1 MKILQEFKEF
11 AVKGN
16 VVDMAVGIIIGAAF
30 GALAKTL
37 VDEVVMPPIKWV
49 LSHFDMTNLF
59 TVVIPGEPAGP
70 YETLKAA
77 QDAGAVTMNFGIF
90 LNAVIAFLITA
101 FIVFLLV
108 KAVNNLR
115 KKEQDKPISP
125 TEKNCPFCQTSIPI
139 KATRCKACTSE
150 VTPAEVAAA

>member
-1 MKILQEFKEF
+1 MKILQEFKTF

-37 VDEVVMPPIKWV
+37 VDEVVMPPIRWL
-49 LSHFDMTNLF
+49 LSKVDLSNLF
-59 TVVIPGEPAGP
+59 ITVVPGEPAGS
-70 YETLKAA
+70 YATLKAA
-77 QDAGAVTMNFGIF
+77 QDAGAVTMNFGVF

-108 KAVNNLR
+108 KGVNNLR
-115 KKEQDKPISP
+115 RKEQEKPTDP
-125 TEKNCPFCQTSIPI
+125 TEKNCPYCQTSITI
-139 KATRCKACTSE
+139 KATRCPACTSDLGA
-150 VTPAEVAAA
+150 TA

>member
-1 MKILQEFKEF
+1 MKVIQEFKEF

-16 VVDMAVGIIIGAAF
+16 VVDMAVGIIIGASF

-49 LSHFDMTNLF
+49 LSHFDMSNLYL
-59 TVVIPGEPAGP
+59 TVVAGEPDGP
-70 YETLKAA
+70 YASLKAA

-101 FIVFLLV
+101 FIIFLLV
-108 KAVNNLR
+108 RAVNNLR
-115 KKEQDKPISP
+115 KKEQEKPASP
-125 TEKNCPFCQTSIPI
+125 VEKNCPFCQTSIAI
-139 KATRCKACTSE
+139 KATRCPACTSD
-150 VTPAEVAAA
+150 VTTSPA